1 MASSSSSSY
10 SSTSSSTPFGCTH
23 GLSVHNPA
31 LSGNSLLLGI
41 NEPNAQNNRYNKTIS
56 NSQLFQLL
64 TSLANAAFP
73 VLNNNTDDGVY
84 FKHYN
89 ITTSDWVPSGGE
101 YYYLIEHYFDNKYAQ
116 VTGYY
121 KSSKEQFKF
130 GRVFYINT
138 RQIAVFVNNPINCKV
153 VVQTD
158 PGVEARGRRKFKDT
172 CILELQAELE
182 GRFILSSSSSS
193 SSSSLSISSSSSQSS
208 SSSSFSISSSSS
220 SVSSSSS
227 ESSSSSSSSSS
238 ISSSSTSSSSSSD
251 SFSQSSSSSSSSSS
265 LSESSSS
272 ESSSSESIS
281 SSSSLSSSSV
291 SSSSESSSSE
301 SSSSES
307 SSSSSSKSSSSSSES
322 VSSSSESSSSVSSS
336 SQSSSSSCFMSP
348 NDNFDEPLSGVEYP
362 NVHRWYYDMNN
373 NAPIVSGGKMTAS
386 VSSSANVSLVIQD
399 GM

>member
-251 SFSQSSSSSSSSSS
+251 SFR
-265 LSESSSS
+265 
-272 ESSSSESIS
+272 
-281 SSSSLSSSSV
+281 
-291 SSSSESSSSE
+291 
-301 SSSSES
+301 
-307 SSSSSSKSSSSSSES
+307 
-322 VSSSSESSSSVSSS
+322 
-336 SQSSSSSCFMSP
+336 SSSSSCFMSP
-348 NDNFDEPLSGVEYP
+348 NDNFDEPVSGVEYP

-386 VSSSANVSLVIQD
+386 VSSSANVSLVNTRWYVNAGSDFDVEVGWELPSERNPLLRILL
-399 GM
+399 